1 MTHARKSNFEAPTLV
16 YVAAGFSFM
25 VLLAM
30 DYTGL
35 VRTVLKAIPVSTLM
49 VLVLRDMRGI
59 ARICLT
65 GALLGSVCG
74 DILLDLPHDRFF
86 IFGLVAFLVGHLFY
100 TGLFFRFA
108 RRPDA
113 FDTKVIAG
121 LVVFAGAMI
130 GLFSGIDPAL
140 YGPVVLY
147 ILVIVAMSIAAL
159 LVPAANRLLFWG
171 ALVFIASDLVLAV
184 NKFLMVIPHGRIIN
198 ITLYFTAQ
206 YLIILAARSIWGHRR
221 GGALMGEMGGG
232 RQPSGLSHPSRR

>member
-1 MTHARKSNFEAPTLV
+1 MTHARKSTFEAPTLV
-16 YVAAGFSFM
+16 YIAAGFSFM
-25 VLLAM
+25 VLLAI

-49 VLVLRDMRGI
+49 VLVLRDLRGI
-59 ARICLT
+59 PRICLT

-100 TGLFFRFA
+100 TGLFFRYA

-113 FDTKVIAG
+113 FNTKVIAG

-184 NKFLMVIPHGRIIN
+184 NKFLLVIPHGRIIN

-206 YLIILAARSIWGHRR
+206 YLIILAARSIWGLR
-221 GGALMGEMGGG
+221 GGGASMVEMGDG
-232 RQPSGLSHPSRR
+232 RQPSGLSHLSRR